1 MMNRGLRAFTLIEM
15 LITAAIVSVMAGLA
29 IDMFG
34 GSRFE
39 RVDAGVR
46 LLEADL
52 GYARSV
58 ALSTPADP
66 VLLRIAANGS
76 SYHLAHASAPDTA
89 LTGPNG
95 PLRTTFGSGR
105 AEVAAG
111 LLITSSASRDITF
124 GPFGGVMGPVP
135 TVFVSNSDSPERAR
149 IVLDPFTGD
158 LTVTYQ
164 SP

>member
-1 MMNRGLRAFTLIEM
+1 MMIRGRRAFTLIEM
-15 LITAAIVSVMAGLA
+15 LITATIVSVMAGLA

-66 VLLRIAANGS
+66 VCSVSLPMGAVTTWHTPVRRIR
-76 SYHLAHASAPDTA
+76 L
-89 LTGPNG
+89 
-95 PLRTTFGSGR
+95 
-105 AEVAAG
+105 
-111 LLITSSASRDITF
+111 
-124 GPFGGVMGPVP
+124 
-135 TVFVSNSDSPERAR
+135 
-149 IVLDPFTGD
+149 
-158 LTVTYQ
+158 
-164 SP
+164 